1 MSTLKRLSSYAGRRK
16 ALLPLSMFLS
26 ALGALAGMAPFIL
39 IWLIVRELLAA
50 GGIPADPGYIVA
62 LGWWTAATAAGSVV
76 LYFAALMA
84 SHLAAFRVESNLRRE
99 AMHRIVRMPLGF
111 FDTTTSGRIRKIIDD
126 NASITHSFLA
136 HQMPDLAATILVP
149 VAALVLIFAFDW
161 RLGLASLI
169 PVVASMGLMAFM
181 MGAKGRRFMKSYM
194 TALEEMNTEAVEY
207 VRGIPVVKVFQQTIF
222 SFKNF
227 HRSILNYN
235 RMVFGYTRMWEKPMS
250 AYTVIINSF
259 VFVLAPVAILLIGRS
274 GDYAQVLLDFF
285 LFALITPVF
294 SQSIM
299 KSMYLDQALG
309 QAAEAIGRLD
319 KLTAFAA
326 LPAAAAPKP
335 VRNFD
340 IGFDNVSFR
349 YPDAAQKAVDS
360 VSFTIP
366 EGSTVALVGPSGGGK
381 TTIARL
387 VPRFWEVTGG
397 IVSIG
402 GTDVREI
409 DPQELMKRISF
420 VFQNTKLFKTTLLE
434 NIRYGNPDAPMEEV
448 QRAVD
453 MAQCREIIDRLPQ
466 GLDTRIGGDGT
477 YLSGGEQQRIV
488 LARAILKNA
497 PIVVLDEATAFA
509 DPENEHLIHHALRE
523 LTKGKTV
530 LMIAHRLTSVTGAD
544 RILVVEKGRIAE
556 QGTHRELLEKNGIYN
571 HMWNEY
577 RQSVSWTIKKED
589 YHA

>member
-26 ALGALAGMAPFIL
+26 AIGALAGMAPFIL

-50 GGIPADPGYIVA
+50 GGMPADTGYIVA
-62 LGWWTAATAAGSVV
+62 LGWWTAGTAAGSVV

-99 AMHRIVRMPLGF
+99 AMRRIVHMPLGF
-111 FDTTTSGRIRKIIDD
+111 FDTTTSGRIRKVIDD

-136 HQMPDLAATILVP
+136 HQMPDLAATVLVP
-149 VAALVLIFAFDW
+149 VAALVLIFVFDW
-161 RLGLASLI
+161 RLGLASLV

-227 HRSILNYN
+227 HRSIMNYKK
-235 RMVFGYTRMWEKPMS
+235 MVFGYTRMWEKPMS

-259 VFVLAPVAILLIGRS
+259 VFVLAPAAILLVGRS

-326 LPAAAAPKP
+326 LPAATDPKP

-349 YPDAAQKAVDS
+349 YPDAAQKAVDG
-360 VSFTIP
+360 VSFSIP
-366 EGSTVALVGPSGGGK
+366 EGSTVALVGSSGSGK

-387 VPRFWEVTGG
+387 VPRFWETTGG

-402 GTDVREI
+402 GMDVREI
-409 DPQELMKRISF
+409 DAQELMRHVSF

-434 NIRYGNPDAPMEEV
+434 NIRYGNPNAPMEEV

-466 GLDTRIGGDGT
+466 GLDTRIGADGT

-509 DPENEHLIHHALRE
+509 DPENEHLIHRALRE

>member
-39 IWLIVRELLAA
+39 IWLIVRELLAT
-50 GGIPADPGYIVA
+50 GGIPADPDYIVS

-99 AMHRIVRMPLGF
+99 AMRRIVRMPLGF

-161 RLGLASLI
+161 RLGLASLV

-222 SFKNF
+222 TFKNF

-235 RMVFGYTRMWEKPMS
+235 RMVFSYTRMWEKPMS

-274 GDYAQVLLDFF
+274 NDYANVLLDFF

-326 LPAAAAPKP
+326 LPATAAPKP

-349 YPDAAQKAVDS
+349 YPDAAQKAVDG
-360 VSFTIP
+360 VSFSIP
-366 EGSTVALVGPSGGGK
+366 EGSTVALVGSSGSGK

-466 GLDTRIGGDGT
+466 GLDTLIGVDGT

-509 DPENEHLIHHALRE
+509 DPENEHLIHRALRE

>member
-26 ALGALAGMAPFIL
+26 AIGALTGMAPFIL
-39 IWLIVRELLAA
+39 IWLIVRELLAT
-50 GGIPADPGYIVA
+50 GGIPADPDYIVS

-99 AMHRIVRMPLGF
+99 AMRRIVRMPLGF

-235 RMVFGYTRMWEKPMS
+235 RMVFSYTRMWEKPMS

-274 GDYAQVLLDFF
+274 NDYANVLLDFF

-326 LPAAAAPKP
+326 LPAAAGPKP

-349 YPDAAQKAVDS
+349 YPDAAQKAVDG
-360 VSFTIP
+360 VSFSIP
-366 EGSTVALVGPSGGGK
+366 EGSTVALVGSSGSGK

-387 VPRFWEVTGG
+387 VPRFWETTDG

-409 DPQELMKRISF
+409 DAQELMRHVSF

-434 NIRYGNPDAPMEEV
+434 NIRYGNADAPMEEV

-466 GLDTRIGGDGT
+466 GLDTRIGVEGT

-509 DPENEHLIHHALRE
+509 DPENEHLIHRALRE

>member
-50 GGIPADPGYIVA
+50 GGIPADPDYIVS

-99 AMHRIVRMPLGF
+99 AMRRIVCMPLGF

-161 RLGLASLI
+161 RLGLASLV

-259 VFVLAPVAILLIGRS
+259 VFVLAPAAILLVGRS

-319 KLTAFAA
+319 KLTGFAA
-326 LPAAAAPKP
+326 LPAAADPKP

-340 IGFDNVSFR
+340 IAFDNVSFR
-349 YPDAAQKAVDS
+349 YPDAMQKAVDN

-387 VPRFWEVTGG
+387 VPRFWEATGG

-402 GTDVREI
+402 GTDVRDI

-434 NIRYGNPDAPMEEV
+434 NIRYGNPNAPMKEV

-466 GLDTRIGGDGT
+466 GLDTHIGVDGT

-509 DPENEHLIHHALRE
+509 DPENEHLIYLALGE

-556 QGTHRELLEKNGIYN
+556 QGTHQELLEKNGVYN

>member
-39 IWLIVRELLAA
+39 IWLIVRELLAT
-50 GGIPADPGYIVA
+50 GGIPADPDYIVS

-99 AMHRIVRMPLGF
+99 AMRRIVRMPLGF

-161 RLGLASLI
+161 RLGLASLV

-222 SFKNF
+222 TFKNF

-235 RMVFGYTRMWEKPMS
+235 RMVFSYTRMWEKPMS

-366 EGSTVALVGPSGGGK
+366 EGSTVALVGSSGSGK

-387 VPRFWEVTGG
+387 VPRFWEATGG

-402 GTDVREI
+402 GTNVREI
-409 DPQELMKRISF
+409 GAQELMRHVSF

-466 GLDTRIGGDGT
+466 GLDTRIGVDGT

-509 DPENEHLIHHALRE
+509 DPENEHLIHRALRE

>member
-1 MSTLKRLSSYAGRRK
+1 MSTLKKLRSYAGRRQ
-16 ALLPLSMFLS
+16 ALLPLSMILS

-39 IWLIVRELLAA
+39 IWLIVRELFAA
-50 GGIPADPGYIVA
+50 GGIPADPGSIVTLA
-62 LGWWTAATAAGSVV
+62 WWAAGTAAGSVV
-76 LYFAALMA
+76 LYFAALMS

-99 AMHRIVRMPLGF
+99 AMLRIVRMPLGF

-126 NASITHSFLA
+126 NAGITHSFLA
-136 HQMPDLAATILVP
+136 HQMPDLAATVLVP
-149 VAALVLIFAFDW
+149 VAALVLIFVFDW
-161 RLGLASLI
+161 RLGLASLV
-169 PVVASMGLMAFM
+169 PVAAAMVLMVSM
-181 MGAKGRRFMKSYM
+181 MGTKGRRFMKNYM

-227 HRSILNYN
+227 HRSIMHYN
-235 RMVFGYTRMWEKPMS
+235 KMVFGYTRMWKTPMS

-274 GDYAQVLLDFF
+274 GDYAQVMLDFF
-285 LFALITPVF
+285 LFVLITPVF
-294 SQSIM
+294 AQSIM
-299 KSMYLDQALG
+299 KSMYLNQAVG

-319 KLTAFAA
+319 NLTGFAA
-326 LPAAAAPKP
+326 LPAAADPKP
-335 VRNFD
+335 VRTFD
-340 IGFDNVSFR
+340 IRFDDVSFS
-349 YPDAAQKAVDS
+349 YPGAAQQAVDG
-360 VSFTIP
+360 VSFFIP
-366 EGSTVALVGPSGGGK
+366 QGATVALVGPSGGGK

-387 VPRFWEVTGG
+387 VPRFWEAAGG
-397 IVSIG
+397 VVSIG

-409 DPQELMKRISF
+409 DPEELMNHISF
-420 VFQNTKLFKTTLLE
+420 VFQHTKLFKTTLLE
-434 NIRYGNPDAPMEEV
+434 NIRYGRPDATMEEV

-453 MAQCREIIDRLPQ
+453 MAQCREIIDRLPL
-466 GLDTRIGGDGT
+466 GLSTRIGVDGT
-477 YLSGGEQQRIV
+477 YLSGGEQQRIA

-509 DPENEHLIHHALRE
+509 DPENEHLIHRALAE
-523 LTKGKTV
+523 LTRGKTV
-530 LMIAHRLTSVTGAD
+530 LMIAHRLTSVTDAD

-556 QGTHRELLEKNGIYN
+556 EGTHGELLEKNGIYN

-577 RQSVSWTIKKED
+577 RQSVRWTIKKED

>member
-16 ALLPLSMFLS
+16 ALLPLSMSLS

-50 GGIPADPGYIVA
+50 GGMPADPGYIVA

-99 AMHRIVRMPLGF
+99 AMRRIVRMPLGF

-309 QAAEAIGRLD
+309 QAAEAVGRLD
-319 KLTAFAA
+319 RLTAFAT
-326 LPAAAAPKP
+326 LPTAADPKP

-387 VPRFWEVTGG
+387 VPRFWETTDG

-409 DPQELMKRISF
+409 DAQELMRHVSF

-434 NIRYGNPDAPMEEV
+434 NIRYGNPNAPMKEV

-466 GLDTRIGGDGT
+466 GLDTRIGVDGT

-509 DPENEHLIHHALRE
+509 DPENEHLIHRALRE

-530 LMIAHRLTSVTGAD
+530 LMIAHRLTSVTAAD